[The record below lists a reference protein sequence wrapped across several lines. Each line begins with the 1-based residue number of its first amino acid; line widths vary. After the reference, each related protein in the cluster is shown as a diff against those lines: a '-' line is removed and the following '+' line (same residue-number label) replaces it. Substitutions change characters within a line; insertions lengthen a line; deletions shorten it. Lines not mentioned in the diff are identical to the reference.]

1 MRRIDKGAPIP
12 EFTQFVHTQ
21 HPVCWEDAA
30 GVRSIW
36 REYMLRHEQHNLSG
50 YTELYIACPNQT
62 HIDHFKKR
70 SLFGNLVFCW
80 ENFVVDSLDD
90 GYGARYKDGHIHSI
104 EDNQRLIDP
113 VREDA
118 SRYFQYEIT
127 GKMVPANGLS
137 DDDAKRA
144 QFTIDM
150 FNLNEGSL
158 KERRKVILNTN
169 PHAYDGLSDEEVMEY
184 LHTLGFPSVVEQWLR
199 ERRNQEN
206 LL

>member
-1 MRRIDKGAPIP
+1 MRRIDKGAPMP

-36 REYMLRHEQHNLSG
+36 REYMLSHEQDNLSG

-80 ENFVVDSLDD
+80 ENFVVDSQDD
-90 GYGARYKDGHIHSI
+90 GYGARYKDSHIHSI

-113 VREDA
+113 VKEDA

-158 KERRKVILNTN
+158 KERRRIILNIDLQS
-169 PHAYDGLSDEEVMEY
+169 YDGLSDEEVMQC
-184 LHTLGFPSVVEQWLR
+184 LQKLGFPSVVEQWLR
-199 ERRNQEN
+199 ERRNQKN